1 MVGKPSGDDLAL
13 LKLKTGATAAD
24 LKRAYRKAA
33 LELHPDQNP
42 EPAAEARFRAIT
54 DAYRRLETQ
63 LAPAPK
69 KVSPQDRMVWFVAD
83 AQALVRR
90 WPDERWARPVDGLPA
105 AVWLTSAVEVLA
117 RLWPAEGPVPAAPSR
132 EALSE
137 ALAAWSG
144 WLREHPLPAR
154 LTSDVSR
161 ALDEALTS
169 AETRLKA
176 LTRPKRS
183 RS

>member
-1 MVGKPSGDDLAL
+1 MVSGPAQEDLAA
-13 LKLKTGATAAD
+13 LKLKSGATAAD
-24 LKRAYRKAA
+24 LKRAYRRAA

-42 EPAAEARFRAIT
+42 DPSAAARFRAIT

-69 KVSPQDRMVWFVAD
+69 KVSLQDRMVWFVAD

-90 WPDERWARPVDGLPA
+90 WPEERWAKPVDGLPA
-105 AVWLTSAVEVLA
+105 AVWLASALEVLA
-117 RLWPAEGPVPAAPSR
+117 RSWPAAGPFPAAASR
-132 EALSE
+132 EALSDT
-137 ALAAWSG
+137 LTAWTS
-144 WLREHPLPAR
+144 WLKEHPLPAR
-154 LTSDVSR
+154 PAREVSR